1 MNWSPTNAEMTGL
14 IHRHNQTCSSTTEE
28 SEEVMG
34 RRRGAGQGKGERV
47 SMGCFAFFCIK
58 IPPVPRAIR
67 PSPNPMPIFW

>member
-47 SMGCFAFFCIK
+47 SMGCFAFFLHK
-58 IPPVPRAIR
+58 DT
-67 PSPNPMPIFW
+67 PSAKGNKTKP